1 MLVVVNN
8 KKKKPQTQ
16 LCSPGGVGRARVVG
30 ETDGGVDRAS
40 KLLCVAV
47 DHARTLSDELAD
59 LVGVGRVGL
68 DVPDQQGRDG
78 HHLLRVQV
86 LSLVFREPS

>member
-1 MLVVVNN
+1 MLVVVN

-30 ETDGGVDRAS
+30 EADGRVDGAS

-47 DHARTLSDELAD
+47 DHARTLSDKLAD

>member
-1 MLVVVNN
+1 MLVVVN

-16 LCSPGGVGRARVVG
+16 LCSPGGVRRAGVVG
-30 ETDGGVDRAS
+30 ETDGRVDRAS
-40 KLLCVAV
+40 ELLCVAI
-47 DHARTLSDELAD
+47 DHARTLSDQLAD

-68 DVPDQQGRDG
+68 DVPDQQGRDR

>member
-1 MLVVVNN
+1 MLVVVN

-16 LCSPGGVGRARVVG
+16 LCSPGGVRRAGVVG
-30 ETDGGVDRAS
+30 EADGRVDRAS
-40 KLLCVAV
+40 ELLGVAV

-78 HHLLRVQV
+78 HHLLGVQV